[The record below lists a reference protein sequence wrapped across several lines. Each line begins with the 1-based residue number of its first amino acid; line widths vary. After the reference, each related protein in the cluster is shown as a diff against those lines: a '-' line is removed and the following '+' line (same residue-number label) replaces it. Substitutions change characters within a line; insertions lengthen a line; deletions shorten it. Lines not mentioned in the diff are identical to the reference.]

1 MARYMCK
8 TKYKEQGAWFE
19 VKCLK
24 DLIALKESK
33 GKDTS
38 FEKGL
43 LKAWKKDPEY
53 AKYIK

>member
-1 MARYMCK
+1 MARYMRK
-8 TKYKEQGAWFE
+8 TKYKEQGIWFE
-19 VKCLK
+19 VKCLQ
-24 DLIALKESK
+24 DLIKSKDSK

-43 LKAWKKDPEY
+43 LKAWKKDLEY